1 MKIKKLLVIDD
12 NDKFT
17 LLVKL
22 IFEYDLDWQ
31 VSTASNVKDGISLA
45 QIYQPNLI
53 LLDVEMPKQ
62 NGFDG
67 YKMLKENWA
76 TRLVPI
82 VFVTVMER
90 VKERIHLYISEEVN
104 IIIKPLSIVKLKD
117 EVIKVWEH
125 NYSFNNK

>member
-22 IFEYDLDWQ
+22 IFEYDHDWQ
-31 VSTASNVKDGISLA
+31 VLTSSNVKDGISLA
-45 QIYQPNLI
+45 QIYQPSLI

-82 VFVTVMER
+82 IFVTGMEPI
-90 VKERIHLYISEEVN
+90 KERIQLYISEEVN